1 MGKILLAA
9 DTSAII
15 SLSLTGK
22 FHLIKKDFYLNS
34 PMRVKIELKEI
45 AEQKDEIG
53 RVAQSILNS
62 NIIRFHKLP
71 SSLQSNTGE
80 LETVT
85 LANELKAEAIVMDDI
100 KSMKKLE
107 NKTNIPIWFSSF
119 VIFTLCGK
127 KILTYKGGWS
137 AIEDMK
143 TKRGWKENLIIDY
156 AKLLFE
162 QAEK

>member
-22 FHLIKKDFYLNS
+22 FHLIKKAFYLNS
-34 PMRVKIELKEI
+34 PMRVKIELEEI

-53 RVAQSILNS
+53 RVAQTILDS

-80 LETVT
+80 IETVN

-119 VIFTLCGK
+119 VIFTLCEK

-143 TKRGWKENLIIDY
+143 TKRGWKENLIIEH